1 MFSIC
6 FFVILSDETLDRM
19 TPSYFCSPA
28 MSFGISSASTT
39 VTSTCCERSAAARA
53 WAWLRSFSASSTC
66 GRPRTTTVPTARL
79 FSSMVSPS
87 TSSAAW

>member
-6 FFVILSDETLDRM
+6 FFVILSEDTLDR
-19 TPSYFCSPA
+19 TIPSYLPRPA
-28 MSFGISSASTT
+28 MSFGILSGSTT
-39 VTSTCCERSAAARA
+39 VTSTCWARRAAARA
-53 WAWLRSFSASSTC
+53 WAWSRLFSARSTW

-87 TSSAAW
+87 TSIAAW